1 MGFNASL
8 AFGAYLVFAAVF
20 LFVIM
25 FGESEMFQGTIVERI
40 HYWTTEGWCVAL
52 GWGLRKTLGKEKGE
66 RVFGVINHWVCERAN
81 PFMQLVYLSLVIGGY
96 YVFVAYG
103 FDLIGLYVHPA
114 HAFVLPTV
122 MILSLMQW
130 LRVCWSD
137 PGVINASNLEAHY
150 RAHPFDGVLYLSL
163 IHI

>member
-1 MGFNASL
+1 
-8 AFGAYLVFAAVF
+8 
-20 LFVIM
+20 M
-25 FGESEMFQGTIVERI
+25 F
-40 HYWTTEGWCVAL
+40 
-52 GWGLRKTLGKEKGE
+52 
-66 RVFGVINHWVCERAN
+66 VINHWVCERAN

-122 MILSLMQW
+122 MTLSLMQW

-150 RAHPFDGVLYLSL
+150 CARPFDGVLYRPKSAPPWASPSRRGASSVTRPNDGWQSS
-163 IHI
+163 ITTADGSTT